1 MDRESVEY
9 FRIRERAERAA
20 AEAATS
26 DRAKAAHQK
35 LALEYAARVNDA
47 SGAADLDR
55 AARPTL
61 RIADGPA

>member
-1 MDRESVEY
+1 MDRDSVEY
-9 FRIRERAERAA
+9 FRMRERAERAA

-35 LALEYAARVNDA
+35 LALEYAARVEEA
-47 SGAADLDR
+47 GSAADLDR

-61 RIADGPA
+61 RIAEGSA